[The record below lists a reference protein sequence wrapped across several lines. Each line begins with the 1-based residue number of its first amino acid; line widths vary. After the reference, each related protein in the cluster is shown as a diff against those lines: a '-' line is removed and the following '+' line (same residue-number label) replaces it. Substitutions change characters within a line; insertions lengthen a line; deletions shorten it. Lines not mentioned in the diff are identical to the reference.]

1 MRKIMIGLSA
11 CGLVMSPLAVLAQDD
26 GGSEVIV
33 TGMRRLNP
41 DQEDEDR
48 VRLVAVPTPAAVQML
63 RRTADFAVQQV
74 IVTGDTIDEA
84 ARRAEIYAMTRK
96 AIEAAGAAGVQ
107 VASGEVVVEPLTL
120 ANHNALKAEDN
131 DEDGG
136 EMVKFLVKVPLTPG
150 LDAKSALARI
160 EKFIRSVP
168 AVGRAQMK
176 AYSELT
182 LSVVNPEQYRGQI
195 IDLVAKDTNATSGRF
210 GPGYGVEVTGL
221 DRPVQWKQASMTEVL
236 LFLPAAATIRPRN

>member
-1 MRKIMIGLSA
+1 MRKIIITLIA
-11 CGLVMSPLAVLAQDD
+11 CGLAMAPLAAFAQDE
-26 GGSEVIV
+26 GGSEIIV

-41 DQEDEDR
+41 DQDDQDR
-48 VRLVAVPTPAAVQML
+48 ARLVAIPTPAAVQML

-74 IVTGDTIDEA
+74 IVTGDTIGEEE
-84 ARRAEIYAMTRK
+84 RRAEIHAMTRK

-107 VASGEVVVEPLTL
+107 VATGEVVVEPLTI
-120 ANHNALKAEDN
+120 ANYRELEAEDN

-150 LDAKSALARI
+150 VDAKSALARI

>member
-41 DQEDEDR
+41 DHEDEDR

-136 EMVKFLVKVPLTPG
+136 EMVKFLVKVPLTAG
-150 LDAKSALARI
+150 VDAKTALARI

-168 AVGRAQMK
+168 TVGRAEMK
-176 AYSELT
+176 AYSEMT